1 LNTQGPAVASPPPPP
16 AVAGPGQL
24 GQAVRSMRAEK
35 MDEQNSPAIRRTRT
49 WQMRYQTAS
58 RKRDRG
64 ETLPE
69 ILVPLFAFVMIA
81 SVALPKFCQPRGAGL
96 CRDLASGAL
105 AIPATYFFLFVLD
118 SVLPKVFF
126 RNVGEKFENG
136 IRALGCASLI
146 PTWLV
151 FAVVFQN
158 IFWRINPMWYAHA
171 VFVYIPILLTSIWI
185 ATIFISERK
194 SPK

>member
-1 LNTQGPAVASPPPPP
+1 VGATPPP

-24 GQAVRSMRAEK
+24 GQAGVVRGPCEMA
-35 MDEQNSPAIRRTRT
+35 EQNSKGIRRTRT
-49 WQMRYQTAS
+49 WQARYQAVS

-69 ILVPLFAFVMIA
+69 ILVPLFVFVILA
-81 SVALPKFCQPRGAGL
+81 SVALPKFCQPKGAGL
-96 CRDLASGAL
+96 CRDLASSAL
-105 AIPATYFFLFVLD
+105 AIPATYFFLFVLYG
-118 SVLPKVFF
+118 VLPKVFF
-126 RNVGEKFENG
+126 KNVGEKFENG

-146 PTWLV
+146 PTWLA

-158 IFWRINPMWYAHA
+158 IFWRINPMWYAQA
-171 VFVYIPILLTSIWI
+171 VFVYIPILVTSVWI